1 MIVTGMMGEIYE
13 KLQGIILK
21 SEVHCLKFWKS
32 LIEVAESKNEKILNN
47 FIYNLPGILLLSKK
61 FHRVDAVC

>member
-32 LIEVAESKNEKILNN
+32 LIEVA
-47 FIYNLPGILLLSKK
+47 
-61 FHRVDAVC
+61 